1 MIKRHENQ
9 LWTRLD
15 ELYAN
20 GITFISFGEVYHWYN
35 IKRLAKTPWR
45 DLKARW
51 EELLEEKGEKYTDPQ
66 VAEVMGGYSLFYS
79 RNPRNLSKLAA

>member
-1 MIKRHENQ
+1 MLKRHDSQ
-9 LWTRLD
+9 LWARLD

-35 IKRLAKTPWR
+35 IQRLAKAPWR

-51 EELLEEKGEKYTDPQ
+51 EELLDEKGEGYIDVQ
-66 VAEVMGGYSLFYS
+66 VAQVGGGYSFFYS
-79 RNPRNLSKLAA
+79 KNPGQLSKLAG